1 MVHVGKGASS
11 VKKFCRVESLSSLRT
26 AGELMPTNKY
36 SDFLQA
42 ISRKIPVE
50 NIITDPLKRVAIGAN
65 ASFYRLVPQAIVN
78 VENEKE
84 VRIILQEARKRRL
97 PVTFRAAGTSLS
109 GQSVT
114 DSILYLVNEVTQ
126 PNNITT

>member
-1 MVHVGKGASS
+1 
-11 VKKFCRVESLSSLRT
+11 
-26 AGELMPTNKY
+26 MPTNKY